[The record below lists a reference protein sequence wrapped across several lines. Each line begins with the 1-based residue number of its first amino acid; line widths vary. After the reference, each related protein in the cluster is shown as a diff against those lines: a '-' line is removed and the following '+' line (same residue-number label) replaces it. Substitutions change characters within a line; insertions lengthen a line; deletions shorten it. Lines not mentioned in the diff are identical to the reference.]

1 MYLNLDNIPTVI
13 NACFV
18 LQNLCEY
25 HNMHI
30 DEDLV
35 KIQIKAAKKKI
46 IITELKMLL
55 TQFTPAMFLQWKYSE
70 TFL

>member
-1 MYLNLDNIPTVI
+1 MYLKLDNIPTVI

-35 KIQIKAAKKKI
+35 KIQIKAAKKKNNNNGI
-46 IITELKMLL
+46 ENAAD
-55 TQFTPAMFLQWKYSE
+55 PVYSYNVSAVE
-70 TFL
+70 VQ

>member
-1 MYLNLDNIPTVI
+1 MYLKLDNIPTVI

-35 KIQIKAAKKKI
+35 KIQIKAAKKNNNNGI
-46 IITELKMLL
+46 ENVAD
-55 TQFTPAMFLQWKYSE
+55 PVYSCNVSAVQVQ
-70 TFL
+70 

>member
-35 KIQIKAAKKKI
+35 KIQIKAAKKNNNNNGI
-46 IITELKMLL
+46 ENAAD
-55 TQFTPAMFLQWKYSE
+55 PVYSCNVSAVE
-70 TFL
+70 VQ